1 MQRAVLSDTLNP
13 LIHRAA
19 ASVEYAA
26 RRYAESLA
34 PLRKALEMNPR
45 MSRAHAAMGD
55 ALLNLGSLDAARS
68 AYAAEP
74 VADFRL
80 TGQAILEHRSNDV
93 DAARAAFTQLV
104 AELGDRVLYQQ
115 AQVLAQWGEVEPAIE
130 RLLAA
135 RASGDSGL
143 IYARNDP
150 FLDPLRG
157 DPRVA
162 GLLAQIGFTA

>member
-1 MQRAVLSDTLNP
+1 
-13 LIHRAA
+13 
-19 ASVEYAA
+19 
-26 RRYAESLA
+26 
-34 PLRKALEMNPR
+34 MNAR

-55 ALLNLGSLDAARS
+55 ALLNLGSLEAARA
-68 AYAAEP
+68 AYEAEP

-80 TGQAILEHRSNDV
+80 TGLAILEHRSGNS
-93 DAARAAFTQLV
+93 DAARAALALLV

-115 AQVLAQWGEVEPAIE
+115 VQILAQLGESESAIE
-130 RLLAA
+130 RLLKAH
-135 RASGDSGL
+135 ASGDSGL

-157 DPRVA
+157 DPRVV